1 MIIEEYFNY
10 RNELLD
16 QSKDDEGF
24 IQENLILSQ
33 VLPSMLDAKL
43 IDSEDFTNSY
53 FKSTADKLKIN
64 AYSINESGER
74 LQLFMI
80 DENSI
85 NLSASEKDLM
95 VSTKASYESQFKR
108 CTSFHNKAIKG
119 HLNDEIQDSS
129 PVRPLVSSISS
140 SKGAEQFDV
149 VEIFLIS
156 LTSTVSLRGATPQP
170 NRIEFDDEEI
180 VITYQKNNRERQKK
194 ELIIKKRI
202 IDLNF
207 LYNVL
212 ISQGSREALTVD
224 FVKLFGESINA
235 IKAADEDY
243 FESYLCV
250 LPASIISR
258 LYKDFSTRLLEKNVR
273 SFLQFRGVNKGIRET
288 IRKEPEKFVAYNN
301 GLTITAT
308 SGDISLESGQSKLKS
323 LTDFQIV
330 NGGQTTATIYFTQK
344 DGFDISKV
352 KVMAKINVAKQATD
366 DELEELISN
375 ISTFSNAQSRVSKVD
390 LRSRNPQLVRIK
402 SLSESVMTPSG
413 KKWFFERAKG
423 EFNTK
428 LRIAGSN
435 KTRLAKEYPT
445 EKRFSK
451 ELMAKYY
458 SAWGNQPHLVK
469 KGGEKIFRYFIEKLT
484 GEGEFKKPINVNRN
498 FFEELIANI
507 ILFRRL
513 EKIYGAG
520 KNSMGQIRSAVVPYT
535 LSILFSITDDDKK
548 APSFDLLKIWINERL
563 ENDLEVY
570 LTQLLKLVNELIKKY
585 SESDD
590 YGEYS
595 KKEQLWKVISSC
607 KEIKDFVATNDTQ
620 VIIKK
625 YGISKS
631 ELKKRKGLS
640 DISEEVNFK
649 NLSDNILVHS
659 NGINYYKS
667 ILSNTSILTS
677 PDERNLNSIIHK
689 IINKSDIDD
698 KLLLFENTITNKLRV
713 EVPSFFD
720 TTEKEDNLLYST
732 FDYIISHY
740 NNCINKKENVLFE
753 FEKIEAIAK
762 VKQIKYASV
771 FNQIGKNLIEGIPPT
786 IKQIYY
792 ASNILKDKNINILK
806 NENEQ
811 IDVSKIRID
820 EIVLRKMYEWDSI
833 TKTLTNKERN
843 YIADFAW
850 GLKRLNVFHEK
861 NIKKHLITILK
872 NGFIIK

>member
-1 MIIEEYFNY
+1 MILEEYFNY
-10 RNELLD
+10 RKELLD

-53 FKSTADKLKIN
+53 FKSTGDKLKIN

-74 LQLFMI
+74 LQLFLI

-85 NLSASEKDLM
+85 DLVASQDDLLI
-95 VSTKASYESQFKR
+95 STRASYESQFKR
-108 CTSFHNKAIKG
+108 CTNFHNKAIKG

-140 SKGAEQFDV
+140 SQGAQQFDV
-149 VEIFLIS
+149 VEIFLIT
-156 LTSTVSLRGATPQP
+156 LTSTVSKQGATIQP
-170 NRIEFDDEEI
+170 KRIEFDDEEI
-180 VITYQKNNRERQKK
+180 VVTYSKNRERHSK
-194 ELIIKKRI
+194 ELIVKRRI

-212 ISQGSREALTVD
+212 ISQGSREALTVN
-224 FVKLFGESINA
+224 FEKNFGNPLNA

-250 LPASIISR
+250 LPASVLSR
-258 LYKDFSTRLLEKNVR
+258 LYKEFSTRLLEKNVR

-308 SGDISLESGQSKLKS
+308 DGDITFESGQYKIKS

-352 KVMAKINVAKQATD
+352 KVMAKINVAKEATD
-366 DELEELISN
+366 EELEELISN
-375 ISTFSNAQSRVSKVD
+375 ISTYSNAQSRVSKVD

-435 KTRLAKEYPT
+435 KRRLAKEYPT
-445 EKRFSK
+445 QRRFSK

-484 GEGEFKKPINVNRN
+484 GEGEFKKPINVNRD
-498 FFEELIANI
+498 FYEELIAKI

-520 KNSMGQIRSAVVPYT
+520 KNSMGQLRSAVVPYT
-535 LSILFSITDDDKK
+535 LSILFMITDANKK
-548 APSFDLLKIWINERL
+548 EPSFDLLKIWLSEEL
-563 ENDLEVY
+563 ESDLEAY
-570 LTQLLKLVNELIKKY
+570 LTQLLRLVNELIKKY

-595 KKEQLWKVISSC
+595 KKEELWRRISSS
-607 KEIKDFVATNDTQ
+607 KEIKEYTSTDDTKK
-620 VIIKK
+620 IIDK
-625 YGISKS
+625 YGISKA
-631 ELKKRKGLS
+631 ELKKRKGVN
-640 DISEEVNFK
+640 DKTEEVNFK
-649 NLSDNILVHS
+649 NLSDNFLIHS
-659 NGINYYKS
+659 NGVNYYKL
-667 ILSNTSILTS
+667 IQSNSDLLTGA
-677 PDERNLNSIIHK
+677 DERSLLNIIHS
-689 IINKSDIDD
+689 IINKKDI
-698 KLLLFENTITNKLRV
+698 
-713 EVPSFFD
+713 
-720 TTEKEDNLLYST
+720 EDNLISVENRLTNKFRIEVPDFFDSIEREENLLHNT
-732 FDYIISHY
+732 LDYIITNY
-740 NNCINKKENVLFE
+740 NKCINEKKDILLE
-753 FEKIEAIAK
+753 FQKIEAIAK
-762 VKQIKYASV
+762 AKEIKYASV
-771 FNQIGKNLIEGIPPT
+771 IDQIGKNLAKGISPT
-786 IKQIYY
+786 IKQLYY
-792 ASNILKDKNINILK
+792 ASYITKDKSVKELK
-806 NENEQ
+806 PITTQ
-811 IDVSKIRID
+811 VDISKVRID
-820 EIVLRKMYEWDSI
+820 ELVMRKMFEWDSTAKI
-833 TKTLTNKERN
+833 LSPKERA

-850 GLKRLNVFHEK
+850 GLKKLNSFHEK
-861 NIKKHLITILK
+861 NIKKHLETLLK
-872 NGFIIK
+872 NGFKIY

>member
-1 MIIEEYFNY
+1 MILDEYLNY
-10 RNELLD
+10 RSELLD
-16 QSKDDEGF
+16 ESKDDEGF
-24 IQENLILSQ
+24 IQENLVLSH
-33 VLPSMLDAKL
+33 VLPSLLDAKL

-85 NLSASEKDLM
+85 NLSATSKELM
-95 VSTKASYESQFKR
+95 VSTKADYEKQFKR
-108 CTSFHNKAIKG
+108 CTNFHNKAIKG
-119 HLNDEIQDSS
+119 HLNEEIQDSS
-129 PVRPLVSSISS
+129 PVRPLVSNISS
-140 SKGAEQFDV
+140 SQGAQQFDV
-149 VEIFLIS
+149 VEIFLIT
-156 LTSTVSLRGATPQP
+156 LTSTVSFKGASPQP
-170 NRIEFDDEEI
+170 NRIEFDDEET
-180 VITYQKNNRERQKK
+180 VITYSKNKK
-194 ELIIKKRI
+194 RHKKDLIIKKRI

-224 FVKLFGESINA
+224 FEKTFGNPLDA
-235 IKAADEDY
+235 IKAADENY

-258 LYKDFSTRLLEKNVR
+258 LYKEFSTRLLEKNVR

-308 SGDISLESGQSKLKS
+308 NGDIALESGQYKIKS

-352 KVMAKINVAKQATD
+352 KVMAKINVAKEATD
-366 DELEELISN
+366 EELEELISN
-375 ISTFSNAQSRVSKVD
+375 ISTYSNAQSRVSKVD

-435 KTRLAKEYPT
+435 KRRLAKEYPT
-445 EKRFSK
+445 DKRFSK
-451 ELMAKYY
+451 ELMAKYS

-469 KGGEKIFRYFIEKLT
+469 KGGEKIFRYFIEKMT
-484 GEGEFKKPINVNRN
+484 GEGEFKKPTIVNRY
-498 FFEELIANI
+498 FYEELIAKI

-520 KNSMGQIRSAVVPYT
+520 KNSMGQLRSAVVPYT
-535 LSILFSITDDDKK
+535 LSILFMITDGNKK
-548 APSFDLLKIWINERL
+548 GPSFDLLKVWLNEGL
-563 ENDLEVY
+563 ENDLEAY
-570 LTQLLKLVNELIKKY
+570 LTQLLELVNELIKKY

-595 KKEQLWKVISSC
+595 KKEELWKRISTSNEV
-607 KEIKDFVATNDTQ
+607 KEFISKDDTRK
-620 VIIKK
+620 IIDK
-625 YGISKS
+625 YGISKA
-631 ELKKRKGLS
+631 EMKQRKGTS
-640 DISEEVNFK
+640 ESFEEVDFK
-649 NLSDNILVHS
+649 NLNDNILIHS
-659 NGINYYKS
+659 NGVNYYKS
-667 ILSNTSILTS
+667 IQSKSDLLTGADGRSLSSLIHAIIKKLDIEDDLTS
-677 PDERNLNSIIHK
+677 
-689 IINKSDIDD
+689 
-698 KLLLFENTITNKLRV
+698 FESTLTNKLRI
-713 EVPSFFD
+713 ENPSIFD
-720 TTEKEDNLLYST
+720 TIEREENLLYKT
-732 FDYIISHY
+732 FDYVVTNY
-740 NNCINKKENVLFE
+740 NKCVNEKVDILSE
-753 FEKIEAIAK
+753 FLKLEAVAK
-762 VKQIKYASV
+762 AKQIKYASV
-771 FNQIGKNLIEGIPPT
+771 FGQIGKNLAKGIPPT
-786 IKQIYY
+786 VKQIYY
-792 ASNILKDKNINILK
+792 ASNIFKDSETKVLDS
-806 NENEQ
+806 ENKQ
-811 IDVSKIRID
+811 KDISKVRVD
-820 EIVLRKMYEWDSI
+820 ELMMRKMYEWDTTAKILS
-833 TKTLTNKERN
+833 NKERA

-850 GLKRLNVFHEK
+850 GLKNLNDFHEK
-861 NIKKHLITILK
+861 NIRRHLEKLLNK
-872 NGFIIK
+872 GFEIY

>member
-1 MIIEEYFNY
+1 MVLEEYLNY

-24 IQENLILSQ
+24 TQENLILSQ

-43 IDSEDFTNSY
+43 IDSEDYTNSY

-74 LQLFMI
+74 LQLFLI

-85 NLSASEKDLM
+85 DLSASSNDLM

-140 SKGAEQFDV
+140 SQGAQQFDV
-149 VEIFLIS
+149 VEIFLIT
-156 LTSTVSLRGATPQP
+156 LTATVSLRGATPQP

-180 VITYQKNNRERQKK
+180 VVTYQKNRERLTKD
-194 ELIIKKRI
+194 LIIKKRI

-212 ISQGSREALTVD
+212 ISQGSREALTVN
-224 FVKLFGESINA
+224 FEKTFGDSLYA

-250 LPASIISR
+250 LPAPIISR
-258 LYKDFSTRLLEKNVR
+258 LYKEFSTRLLEKNVR

-308 SGDISLESGQSKLKS
+308 DGNISFESGQYKIKS

-352 KVMAKINVAKQATD
+352 KVMAKINVAKEATD
-366 DELEELISN
+366 EELEELISN
-375 ISTFSNAQSRVSKVD
+375 ISTYSNAQSRVSKVD

-435 KTRLAKEYPT
+435 KRRLAKEYPT
-445 EKRFSK
+445 ERRFSK

-484 GEGEFKKPINVNRN
+484 GEGEFKKPINVNRD
-498 FFEELIANI
+498 FYEELISNI
-507 ILFRRL
+507 IMFRRL

-535 LSILFSITDDDKK
+535 LSIIFMITDGDKK
-548 APSFDLLKIWINERL
+548 SPSFDLLKIWLNEGL
-563 ENDLEVY
+563 ENDLETY

-585 SESDD
+585 SDSDD

-595 KKEQLWKVISSC
+595 KKEELWKRISSS
-607 KEIKDFVATNDTQ
+607 KEIIEFIGRDDTKK
-620 VIIKK
+620 IIDK
-625 YGISKS
+625 YGISKA
-631 ELKKRKGLS
+631 ELKKRKGAN
-640 DISEEVNFK
+640 DNSEEVNFK
-649 NLSDNILVHS
+649 ILNDNVLIHS
-659 NGINYYKS
+659 NGVNYYKS
-667 ILSNTSILTS
+667 IQSNRELLTGA
-677 PDERNLNSIIHK
+677 DERSLSALVHA
-689 IINKSDIDD
+689 IINKKDIEDD
-698 KLLLFENTITNKLRV
+698 LVSFESSLTNKFRIEIPDFFDNIEREESLLYNTLDYVITN
-713 EVPSFFD
+713 
-720 TTEKEDNLLYST
+720 
-732 FDYIISHY
+732 Y
-740 NNCINKKENVLFE
+740 NKCVNKKKNILLE
-753 FEKIEAIAK
+753 FQKIEAIAK
-762 VKQIKYASV
+762 AKKIKYASV
-771 FNQIGKNLIEGIPPT
+771 FDQIGKNLVKGIPPT
-786 IKQIYY
+786 IKQLYY
-792 ASNILKDKNINILK
+792 AANILKDKSVKELK
-806 NENEQ
+806 PKTKQ
-811 IDVSKIRID
+811 LDLDKVRID
-820 EIVLRKMYEWDSI
+820 EFLMRKMFEWDSTAKI
-833 TKTLTNKERN
+833 LSIKERT

-850 GLKRLNVFHEK
+850 GLKKLNSFHEK
-861 NIKKHLITILK
+861 NVKRHLETLLK
-872 NGFIIK
+872 NGFKI

>member
-1 MIIEEYFNY
+1 MILEEYFNY
-10 RNELLD
+10 RSELLD
-16 QSKDDEGF
+16 QSQDDEGF

-74 LQLFMI
+74 LQLFLI

-85 NLSASEKDLM
+85 NLSATFEDLM
-95 VSTKASYESQFKR
+95 VSTKTSYESQFRR

-129 PVRPLVSSISS
+129 PVRPLVSNISS
-140 SKGAEQFDV
+140 SQGAQQFDV
-149 VEIFLIS
+149 VEIFLIT
-156 LTSTVSLRGATPQP
+156 LTSTVSRMGATLQP
-170 NRIEFDDEEI
+170 KRIEFDDEEI
-180 VITYQKNNRERQKK
+180 VVTYQKDGERHKK
-194 ELIIKKRI
+194 KLIIKKRI

-224 FVKLFGESINA
+224 FEKTFGDSLYA

-250 LPASIISR
+250 LPASVISR
-258 LYKDFSTRLLEKNVR
+258 LYKEFSTRLLEKNVR
-273 SFLQFRGVNKGIRET
+273 SFLQFKGVNKGIRET

-308 SGDISLESGQSKLKS
+308 DGDISFESGQYKIKS

-352 KVMAKINVAKQATD
+352 KVMAKINVAKEATD
-366 DELEELISN
+366 EELEELISN
-375 ISTFSNAQSRVSKVD
+375 ISTYSNAQSRVSKVD

-435 KTRLAKEYPT
+435 KRRLAKEYPT
-445 EKRFSK
+445 HRRFSK

-458 SAWGNQPHLVK
+458 SAWGDQPHLVK

-484 GEGEFKKPINVNRN
+484 GEGEFKKPINVNRD
-498 FFEELIANI
+498 FYEELIAKI
-507 ILFRRL
+507 IMFRRL

-520 KNSMGQIRSAVVPYT
+520 KNSMGQLRSAVVPYT
-535 LSILFSITDDDKK
+535 LSILFLITDGDKK
-548 APSFDLLKIWINERL
+548 ASSFDLLKIWLNEVL
-563 ENDLEVY
+563 ENDLEAY
-570 LTQLLKLVNELIKKY
+570 LTQLLMLVNNLIKKY

-590 YGEYS
+590 FGEYS
-595 KKEQLWKVISSC
+595 KKEELWNRISSC
-607 KEIKDFVATNDTQ
+607 KEIKEFVSSNDTKL
-620 VIIKK
+620 IIKK
-625 YGISKS
+625 YGISKA
-631 ELKKRKGLS
+631 ELKKRKDGNKNL
-640 DISEEVNFK
+640 EEVNFK
-649 NLSDNILVHS
+649 NLSDNVLIHS
-659 NGINYYKS
+659 NGINYYES
-667 ILSNTSILTS
+667 IQLNSSFLTGT
-677 PDERNLNSIIHK
+677 DERRLSSLIHA
-689 IINKSDIDD
+689 IINKLDIDD
-698 KLLLFENTITNKLRV
+698 DLVSFESSLTNKLRV
-713 EVPSFFD
+713 QFPSFFD
-720 TTEKEDNLLYST
+720 SIEREQSLLYSAL
-732 FDYIISHY
+732 DYVITHY
-740 NNCINKKENVLFE
+740 NKCINENNSVLSE
-753 FEKIEAIAK
+753 FKKIEAIGKA
-762 VKQIKYASV
+762 KQIKYASV
-771 FNQIGKNLIEGIPPT
+771 FDQIGKNLIKGVPPT

-792 ASNILKDKNINILK
+792 ASNILKDKSIKELNPEK
-806 NENEQ
+806 KQ
-811 IDVSKIRID
+811 IDINKVRLNELIM
-820 EIVLRKMYEWDSI
+820 RKMFEWDSTAKI
-833 TKTLTNKERN
+833 LSNKERT

-850 GLKRLNVFHEK
+850 GLKKVNSFHEK
-861 NIKKHLITILK
+861 NIKRHLEKLLK
-872 NGFIIK
+872 KGFKVY

>member
-1 MIIEEYFNY
+1 MVIEEYFNY
-10 RNELLD
+10 RSELLD
-16 QSKDDEGF
+16 QSKDEEGF
-24 IQENLILSQ
+24 IQESLILSQ

-53 FKSTADKLKIN
+53 FKLGADKLKVN

-74 LQLFMI
+74 LQLFLI
-80 DENSI
+80 DEKSI
-85 NLSASEKDLM
+85 SLSASIEELM
-95 VSTKASYESQFKR
+95 VSTKSAYDSQFKR
-108 CTSFHNKAIKG
+108 CANFLNKAMKG

-129 PVRPLVSSISS
+129 PVRPLVSNISS
-140 SKGAEQFDV
+140 SEGTQQFDV

-156 LTSTVSLRGATPQP
+156 LTSTVSLRGEKPQP
-170 NRIEFDDEEI
+170 NRIEFEDEEI
-180 VITYQKNNRERQKK
+180 TVTFSKNKERFKK
-194 ELIIKKRI
+194 NMLLKKRV

-212 ISQGSREALTVD
+212 ISQGNREALIVD
-224 FVKLFGESINA
+224 FEKMFGESISA
-235 IKAADEDY
+235 IKAADEKY

-250 LPASIISR
+250 LPASIISG

-308 SGDISLESGQSKLKS
+308 NGEIKSESGQFKIKS

-352 KVMAKINVAKQATD
+352 KVMAKINVAKESTE

-428 LRIAGSN
+428 LRISSSN
-435 KTRLAKEYPT
+435 KNRFIKEYPT
-445 EKRFSK
+445 ERRFSK

-484 GEGEFKKPINVNRN
+484 GEGDFNKPININRE
-498 FFEELIANI
+498 FYEELIANI
-507 ILFRRL
+507 IMFRKL
-513 EKIYGAG
+513 EKMYGSG

-535 LSILFSITDDDKK
+535 LSILFMITDGDKK
-548 APSFDLLKIWINERL
+548 ASSFDLLKIWINESL
-563 ENDLEVY
+563 ENDLEAY
-570 LTQLLKLVNELIKKY
+570 LNQLLSLLNDLIKKY

-595 KKEQLWKVISSC
+595 KKEELWKRISSS
-607 KEIKDFVATNDTQ
+607 KEIKEFIITNDTKN
-620 VIIKK
+620 IIEK

-631 ELKKRKGLS
+631 ELKNRKGLN
-640 DISEEVNFK
+640 DALDEVDFK
-649 NLSDNILVHS
+649 NLSDNVLIHS

-667 ILSNTSILTS
+667 IQSNTSLLTGA
-677 PDERNLNSIIHK
+677 DERSLSSILHS

-698 KLLLFENTITNKLRV
+698 KLVIFENTITNKLRI
-713 EVPSFFD
+713 ELPSFFD
-720 TTEKEDNLLYST
+720 NVEIEDNLLYNT
-732 FDYIISHY
+732 LDYIISHY
-740 NNCINKKENVLFE
+740 NKCINKKENVVFE
-753 FEKIEAIAK
+753 FQKIEAIAK
-762 VKQIKYASV
+762 ARQSKYASV
-771 FNQIGKNLIEGIPPT
+771 FDQIGKNLVNGIAPT
-786 IKQIYY
+786 IKQVYY
-792 ASNILKDKNINILK
+792 ASNILKDKNIKSL
-806 NENEQ
+806 NEQ
-811 IDVSKIRID
+811 KGQIDANKIRID
-820 EIVLRKMYEWDSI
+820 ELVLRKMFEWDSTAKI
-833 TKTLTNKERN
+833 LSNKERN

-850 GLKRLNVFHEK
+850 GLEKLSEFHEK
-861 NIKKHLITILK
+861 NIKKHLKILFK
-872 NGFIIK
+872 NGFKIH

>member
-1 MIIEEYFNY
+1 MILEEYFNY

-74 LQLFMI
+74 LQLFLI

-85 NLSASEKDLM
+85 DLTASQDDLLI
-95 VSTKASYESQFKR
+95 STRSSYESQFKR
-108 CTSFHNKAIKG
+108 CTNFHNKAIKG

-129 PVRPLVSSISS
+129 PVRPLVSNVSS
-140 SKGAEQFDV
+140 SQGAQQFDV
-149 VEIFLIS
+149 VEIFLIT
-156 LTSTVSLRGATPQP
+156 LTSTVSKQGATTQP
-170 NRIEFDDEEI
+170 KRIEFDDEEI
-180 VITYQKNNRERQKK
+180 VVTYSKNRERHKK
-194 ELIIKKRI
+194 ELLIKKRI

-207 LYNVL
+207 LYTVL
-212 ISQGSREALTVD
+212 ISQGSREALTVN
-224 FVKLFGESINA
+224 FEKTFGESLHS

-250 LPASIISR
+250 LPASILSR
-258 LYKDFSTRLLEKNVR
+258 LYKEFSTRLLEKNVR

-308 SGDISLESGQSKLKS
+308 NGDISFESGQYKIKS

-352 KVMAKINVAKQATD
+352 KVMAKINVAKEATD
-366 DELEELISN
+366 EELEELISN
-375 ISTFSNAQSRVSKVD
+375 ISTYSNAQSRVSKVD

-435 KTRLAKEYPT
+435 KRRLAKEYPT
-445 EKRFSK
+445 QRRFSK

-484 GEGEFKKPINVNRN
+484 GEGEFKKPININRD
-498 FFEELIANI
+498 FYEELVAKI
-507 ILFRRL
+507 ILFRKL
-513 EKIYGAG
+513 EKIYGSG
-520 KNSMGQIRSAVVPYT
+520 KNSMGQLRSAVVPYT
-535 LSILFSITDDDKK
+535 LSVLFMITDADKK
-548 APSFDLLKIWINERL
+548 EPSFDLLKIWLNEEL
-563 ENDLEVY
+563 ESDLEAY

-595 KKEQLWKVISSC
+595 KKEELWKRISSS
-607 KEIKDFVATNDTQ
+607 KEIKEFTSTGDT
-620 VIIKK
+620 VKIIDK
-625 YGISKS
+625 YGISKV
-631 ELKKRKGLS
+631 ELKKRKGAN
-640 DISEEVNFK
+640 DETEEVSFK
-649 NLSDNILVHS
+649 NLSDNVLIHS

-667 ILSNTSILTS
+667 IQSNYELLKGA
-677 PDERNLNSIIHK
+677 DERSISNLVHA
-689 IINKSDIDD
+689 IINKKDIEED
-698 KLLLFENTITNKLRV
+698 LVSFESSLTNKLRI
-713 EVPSFFD
+713 EVPGFFD
-720 TTEKEDNLLYST
+720 NIEREESLLHKT
-732 FDYIISHY
+732 LDYIITHY
-740 NNCINKKENVLFE
+740 NKCINEKNDVLLE
-753 FEKIEAIAK
+753 FQKIEAIAK
-762 VKQIKYASV
+762 AKQIKYASV
-771 FNQIGKNLIEGIPPT
+771 FDQIGKNLIKGIPPT
-786 IKQIYY
+786 IKQLYY
-792 ASNILKDKNINILK
+792 ASNILKDQVIKELK
-806 NENEQ
+806 PISIQ
-811 IDVSKIRID
+811 ADISKFRID
-820 EIVLRKMYEWDSI
+820 ELVMRKMFEWDSTARI
-833 TKTLTNKERN
+833 LSPKERA
-843 YIADFAW
+843 YVADFAW
-850 GLKRLNVFHEK
+850 GLKKLNSFHEK
-861 NIKKHLITILK
+861 NVKRHLETLLK
-872 NGFIIK
+872 NGFKIY

>member
-1 MIIEEYFNY
+1 MVIEEYFNY

-53 FKSTADKLKIN
+53 FKSTADKLKVN

-74 LQLFMI
+74 LQLYLI

-85 NLSASEKDLM
+85 NLSASNDELM
-95 VSTKASYESQFKR
+95 VSTKPVYESQFKR
-108 CTSFHNKAIKG
+108 CTSFINKAIKG

-140 SKGAEQFDV
+140 SEGAQQFDV

-170 NRIEFDDEEI
+170 NRIEFDDEEM
-180 VITYQKNNRERQKK
+180 VVTFQKNRERYKK
-194 ELIIKKRI
+194 NLIIKKRI

-212 ISQGSREALTVD
+212 VSQGSREALVVD
-224 FVKLFGESINA
+224 FEKMFGKSLFA
-235 IKAADEDY
+235 IKAADEDH

-250 LPASIISR
+250 LPASIISG

-308 SGDISLESGQSKLKS
+308 NGEISFESGQYKIKS

-352 KVMAKINVAKQATD
+352 KVMAKINVAKKATD
-366 DELEELISN
+366 EELEELISN

-428 LRIAGSN
+428 MRIAGSN
-435 KTRLAKEYPT
+435 KSRLVKEYPT
-445 EKRFSK
+445 DKRFSK

-484 GEGEFKKPINVNRN
+484 GEGIFKKPININRD
-498 FFEELIANI
+498 FYEELIANVI
-507 ILFRRL
+507 MFRRL
-513 EKIYGAG
+513 EKIYGSG

-535 LSILFSITDDDKK
+535 LSILYMITDDNKK
-548 APSFDLLKIWINERL
+548 APSFDLLKLWINEGL
-563 ENDLEVY
+563 ESDLEAY

-585 SESDD
+585 SDSDD

-595 KKEQLWKVISSC
+595 KKEELWKRISSC
-607 KEIKDFVATNDTQ
+607 KEVKEFVSTDDTKL
-620 VIIKK
+620 IIEK
-625 YGISKS
+625 YGISKA
-631 ELKKRKGLS
+631 ELKKRKGTNET
-640 DISEEVNFK
+640 SEEVNFK
-649 NLSDNILVHS
+649 NLNDNVLIHS
-659 NGINYYKS
+659 NGVKYYKS
-667 ILSNTSILTS
+667 I
-677 PDERNLNSIIHK
+677 PLNSILLTGGDERSLSSIEHS
-689 IINKSDIDD
+689 IINKLDIDN
-698 KLLLFENTITNKLRV
+698 KLVSFEGNITNRLRV

-720 TTEKEDNLLYST
+720 SIERIDNLLHLT
-732 FDYIISHY
+732 LDYIISNY
-740 NNCINKKENVLFE
+740 NKCINDKKNVLSE
-753 FEKIEAIAK
+753 FQKIEAIAK
-762 VKQIKYASV
+762 AKQIKYASV
-771 FNQIGKNLIEGIPPT
+771 FDQIGKNLVEGVSPT

-792 ASNILKDKNINILK
+792 ASNMLKNNNELK
-806 NENEQ
+806 NENEK
-811 IDVSKIRID
+811 IDISKIRID
-820 EIVLRKMYEWDSI
+820 ELAMRKMFEWDSKSKI
-833 TKTLTNKERN
+833 LSSKERT

-850 GLKRLNVFHEK
+850 GLKKSNSFHKK
-861 NIKKHLITILK
+861 NIKRHLETLIK
-872 NGFIIK
+872 NGFKIY

>member
-1 MIIEEYFNY
+1 MVLEEYFNY

-16 QSKDDEGF
+16 ESKDDEGF

-53 FKSTADKLKIN
+53 FKSKADRLKVN

-85 NLSASEKDLM
+85 SLSATAENLI
-95 VSTKASYESQFKR
+95 VSTKASYETQFKR
-108 CTSFHNKAIKG
+108 CSDFHNSAIKG

-129 PVRPLVSSISS
+129 PVRPLVSNISS
-140 SKGAEQFDV
+140 SQGAQQFDV
-149 VEIFLIS
+149 VEIFLIT
-156 LTSTVSLRGATPQP
+156 LTSTINSRTATPQP
-170 NRIEFDDEEI
+170 KRIEFDDEE
-180 VITYQKNNRERQKK
+180 VVVTFQKNKERCKK
-194 ELIIKKRI
+194 ELIIKRRI

-212 ISQGSREALTVD
+212 ISQGSRESLTVD
-224 FVKLFGESINA
+224 FEKTFGDSLYA

-250 LPASIISR
+250 LSASIISK
-258 LYKDFSTRLLEKNVR
+258 LYKEFSTRLLEKNVR

-308 SGDISLESGQSKLKS
+308 NGEISFENGQYKIKS

-352 KVMAKINVAKQATD
+352 RVMAKINVAKEATNE
-366 DELEELISN
+366 ELEELISN
-375 ISTFSNAQSRVSKVD
+375 ISTYSNAQSRVSKVD

-445 EKRFSK
+445 ERRFSK

-484 GEGEFKKPINVNRN
+484 GEGEFKKPININRA
-498 FFEELIANI
+498 FYEELIAKI

-513 EKIYGAG
+513 EKIYGSG
-520 KNSMGQIRSAVVPYT
+520 KNSMGQIRSAVVPYS
-535 LSILFSITDDDKK
+535 LSILFMITEGNKK
-548 APSFDLLKIWINERL
+548 APSFDLLKVWLNE
-563 ENDLEVY
+563 DLEGDLESY
-570 LTQLLKLVNELIKKY
+570 LTDLLLLINDLIKKY

-595 KKEQLWKVISSC
+595 KKEELWKKISTSS
-607 KEIKDFVATNDTQ
+607 EVRDFINASQTE

-625 YGISKS
+625 YGIDKV
-631 ELKKRKGLS
+631 ELKKRRGFGDDLK
-640 DISEEVNFK
+640 EVNFK
-649 NLSDNILVHS
+649 DINDNILIYT
-659 NGINYYKS
+659 NGPEYYKKIAS
-667 ILSNTSILTS
+667 LIKDILLPS
-677 PDERNLNSIIHK
+677 DERMISKINHK
-689 IINKSDIDD
+689 IHHKLDFDTIEIENEKKFINKIRISRPNVFDMVKVNFDLD
-698 KLLLFENTITNKLRV
+698 FNNTLN
-713 EVPSFFD
+713 
-720 TTEKEDNLLYST
+720 
-732 FDYIISHY
+732 YIILKY
-740 NNCINKKENVLFE
+740 NESVNSNKSLASE
-753 FEKIEAIAK
+753 FDKIGQ
-762 VKQIKYASV
+762 VKAAQGCKYTSV
-771 FNQIGKNLIEGIPPT
+771 FSEIGFQLEKGVAPNV
-786 IKQIYY
+786 KQIYY
-792 ASNILKDKNINILK
+792 ASYSFKTNLNENSVIKIDIEKLQINELLMRRMVDFDLKVKVLSDKERQYITDLAYGLKNINEFHIK
-806 NENEQ
+806 NVRRHLTKI
-811 IDVSKIRID
+811 IDSGFKI
-820 EIVLRKMYEWDSI
+820 
-833 TKTLTNKERN
+833 
-843 YIADFAW
+843 
-850 GLKRLNVFHEK
+850 
-861 NIKKHLITILK
+861 
-872 NGFIIK
+872 

>member
-1 MIIEEYFNY
+1 MLIQEYLKY
-10 RNELLD
+10 RIELLD

-53 FKSTADKLKIN
+53 FKSTADRLKIN
-64 AYSINESGER
+64 AYSINETGER
-74 LQLFMI
+74 LQLFLV

-85 NLSASEKDLM
+85 NLAASQEDLLI
-95 VSTKASYESQFKR
+95 STRASYEGQFKR
-108 CTSFHNKAIKG
+108 CTNFHNKAIKG
-119 HLNDEIQDSS
+119 HLNDEIQESS
-129 PVRPLVSSISS
+129 PVRPLVSNISS
-140 SKGAEQFDV
+140 SQGAQQFDV
-149 VEIFLIS
+149 VEIFLIT
-156 LTSTVSLRGATPQP
+156 LTSTVSKQGATIQP
-170 NRIEFDDEEI
+170 KSMDFDDEEI
-180 VITYQKNNRERQKK
+180 VVTYSKNRERHKK
-194 ELIIKKRI
+194 NIIIKRRI

-212 ISQGSREALTVD
+212 ISQGNREALTVN
-224 FVKLFGESINA
+224 FEKTFGNSLYA

-258 LYKDFSTRLLEKNVR
+258 LYKEYSTRLLEKNVR

-308 SGDISLESGQSKLKS
+308 NGDISFESGQYKIKS

-352 KVMAKINVAKQATD
+352 KVMAKINVVKEATNE
-366 DELEELISN
+366 ELEELISN
-375 ISTFSNAQSRVSKVD
+375 ISTYSNAQSRVSKVD

-435 KTRLAKEYPT
+435 KRRLAKEYPT
-445 EKRFSK
+445 QRRFSK

-484 GEGEFKKPINVNRN
+484 GEGEFKKPINVNRD
-498 FFEELIANI
+498 FYEELIAKI

-520 KNSMGQIRSAVVPYT
+520 KNSMGQLRSAVVPYT
-535 LSILFSITDDDKK
+535 LSVLFMITDGDKK
-548 APSFDLLKIWINERL
+548 APSFDLLKIWLNEGL
-563 ENDLEVY
+563 EYDLEAY
-570 LTQLLKLVNELIKKY
+570 LTQLLKLVNKLIKEY

-595 KKEQLWKVISSC
+595 KKEELWRRISSS
-607 KEIKDFVATNDTQ
+607 KEIKEFTSTDDTKK
-620 VIIKK
+620 IIDK
-625 YGISKS
+625 YGIKKS
-631 ELKKRKGLS
+631 ELKKRKGVN
-640 DISEEVNFK
+640 DKTEEVNFK
-649 NLSDNILVHS
+649 KLSDNVLIHS
-659 NGINYYKS
+659 NGVNYYKS
-667 ILSNTSILTS
+667 VLKKTNLLTDADERRLSNLV
-677 PDERNLNSIIHK
+677 HA
-689 IINKSDIDD
+689 IINKRDIEDD
-698 KLLLFENTITNKLRV
+698 LVSFESSLTNKLRV
-713 EVPSFFD
+713 EVPEFFD
-720 TTEKEDNLLYST
+720 SIEREESFLPST
-732 FDYIISHY
+732 LDYVITHY
-740 NNCINKKENVLFE
+740 NKSINEKTNVLLE
-753 FEKIEAIAK
+753 FQKIEAIAK
-762 VKQIKYASV
+762 AKQIKYASV
-771 FNQIGKNLIEGIPPT
+771 FGQIGQNLIKGVPPS
-786 IKQIYY
+786 IKQMYY
-792 ASNILKDKNINILK
+792 ASHIIKDKNVKELK
-806 NENEQ
+806 PKAAQ
-811 IDVSKIRID
+811 IDISNIRID
-820 EIVLRKMYEWDSI
+820 ELLMRKMFEWDSTAKI
-833 TKTLTNKERN
+833 LSPKERA

-850 GLKRLNVFHEK
+850 GLKKLNNFHEK
-861 NIKKHLITILK
+861 NIKRHLDTLFKH
-872 NGFIIK
+872 GFVL

>member
-1 MIIEEYFNY
+1 MILEEYFNY

-53 FKSTADKLKIN
+53 FKSTADKLKVN

-74 LQLFMI
+74 LQLFLI

-85 NLSASEKDLM
+85 DLAASQDDLLI
-95 VSTKASYESQFKR
+95 STRASYESQLKR
-108 CTSFHNKAIKG
+108 CTNFHNKAIKG

-140 SKGAEQFDV
+140 SQGAQQFDV
-149 VEIFLIS
+149 VEIFLIT
-156 LTSTVSLRGATPQP
+156 LTSTVSKQGASIQP
-170 NRIEFDDEEI
+170 KRIEFDDEEI
-180 VITYQKNNRERQKK
+180 VVTYSKNRERQSKD
-194 ELIIKKRI
+194 LIVKRRI

-212 ISQGSREALTVD
+212 ISQGSREALTVN
-224 FVKLFGESINA
+224 FEKTFGNPLYA

-250 LPASIISR
+250 LPASVLSR
-258 LYKDFSTRLLEKNVR
+258 LYKEFSTRLLEKNVR

-308 SGDISLESGQSKLKS
+308 DGDIAFESGQYKIKS

-352 KVMAKINVAKQATD
+352 KVMAKINVAKEATD
-366 DELEELISN
+366 EELEELISN
-375 ISTFSNAQSRVSKVD
+375 ISTYSNAQSRVSKVD

-435 KTRLAKEYPT
+435 KRRLAKEYPT
-445 EKRFSK
+445 QRRFSK

-484 GEGEFKKPINVNRN
+484 GEGEFKKPINVNRD
-498 FFEELIANI
+498 FYEELIAKI

-520 KNSMGQIRSAVVPYT
+520 KNSMGQLRSAVVPYT
-535 LSILFSITDDDKK
+535 LSILFMITDADKK
-548 APSFDLLKIWINERL
+548 EPSFDLLKIWLNEEL
-563 ENDLEVY
+563 ETDLEAY
-570 LTQLLKLVNELIKKY
+570 LTQLLRLVNELIKKY

-595 KKEQLWKVISSC
+595 KKEELWKRISSS
-607 KEIKDFVATNDTQ
+607 KEIKEFTSTDDTKK
-620 VIIKK
+620 IIDK
-625 YGISKS
+625 YGISKA
-631 ELKKRKGLS
+631 ELKKRKGAN
-640 DISEEVNFK
+640 DKTKEVNFK
-649 NLSDNILVHS
+649 NLSDNVLIHS

-667 ILSNTSILTS
+667 IQSNSELLSGADERSLSNLV
-677 PDERNLNSIIHK
+677 HA
-689 IINKSDIDD
+689 IINKKDIEDD
-698 KLLLFENTITNKLRV
+698 LVSFESGLTNKFRV
-713 EVPSFFD
+713 EVPDFFD
-720 TTEKEDNLLYST
+720 NIEREESLLYNT
-732 FDYIISHY
+732 LGYVISHY
-740 NNCINKKENVLFE
+740 NKCINEKNDILLE
-753 FEKIEAIAK
+753 FQKIEAIAK
-762 VKQIKYASV
+762 AKQIKYASV
-771 FNQIGKNLIEGIPPT
+771 FDQIGKNLIKGIPPT
-786 IKQIYY
+786 IKQLYY
-792 ASNILKDKNINILK
+792 ASNILKDKSAKELK
-806 NENEQ
+806 PASIQ
-811 IDVSKIRID
+811 TDISKVRID
-820 EIVLRKMYEWDSI
+820 ELVMRKMFEWDSTAKI
-833 TKTLTNKERN
+833 LSSKERS

-850 GLKRLNVFHEK
+850 GLKKLNGFHKK
-861 NIKKHLITILK
+861 NIKRHLETLLK
-872 NGFIIK
+872 NGFNI

>member
-1 MIIEEYFNY
+1 MILEEYFNY

-24 IQENLILSQ
+24 IQENLILAQ

-53 FKSTADKLKIN
+53 FKSSADKLKIN

-74 LQLFMI
+74 LQLFLI
-80 DENSI
+80 DETSI
-85 NLSASEKDLM
+85 NLSAKEEDLI
-95 VSTKASYESQFKR
+95 VSTKASYENQFKR
-108 CTSFHNKAIKG
+108 CISFHNKAIKG

-129 PVRPLVSSISS
+129 PVRPLVSNISS
-140 SKGAEQFDV
+140 SEGAEQFDV
-149 VEIFLIS
+149 VEIFLIT

-180 VITYQKNNRERQKK
+180 VVTYQKNREQQKK
-194 ELIIKKRI
+194 DLIIKKRI

-207 LYNVL
+207 LYTVL
-212 ISQGSREALTVD
+212 ISQGSREALTVN
-224 FVKLFGESINA
+224 FEKTFGDSLYA

-308 SGDISLESGQSKLKS
+308 NGEISFESGQYKIKS

-344 DGFDISKV
+344 DGYDISKV
-352 KVMAKINVAKQATD
+352 KVMAKINVAKEATE

-375 ISTFSNAQSRVSKVD
+375 ISTYSNAQSRVSKVD

-423 EFNTK
+423 EFSTK

-435 KTRLAKEYPT
+435 KNRIVKEYPT
-445 EKRFSK
+445 DRIFSK

-484 GEGEFKKPINVNRN
+484 GEGEFKKPIQVNRD
-498 FFEELIANI
+498 FYEGLISNI

-513 EKIYGAG
+513 EKIYGSG
-520 KNSMGQIRSAVVPYT
+520 KNSMGQIRSAAVPYT
-535 LSILFSITDDDKK
+535 LSVLFMITDGDKK
-548 APSFDLLKIWINERL
+548 APSFDLLKIWLNEGL
-563 ENDLEVY
+563 ENHLEAY
-570 LTQLLKLVNELIKKY
+570 LTQLLRLVNELIKQY

-595 KKEQLWKVISSC
+595 KKEELWKRISNS
-607 KEIKDFVATNDTQ
+607 KEINEFVSTNDTKS
-620 VIIKK
+620 IIQK

-631 ELKKRKGLS
+631 ELNKRKGVNEN
-640 DISEEVNFK
+640 IEEVDFK
-649 NLSDNILVHS
+649 YLSDNVLIHS
-659 NGINYYKS
+659 NGVTYYRSIQSNYDLLTESYERK
-667 ILSNTSILTS
+667 LSSLVNA
-677 PDERNLNSIIHK
+677 
-689 IINKSDIDD
+689 IINKLDIEED
-698 KLLLFENTITNKLRV
+698 LITFESSLTNKLRV
-713 EVPSFFD
+713 DVPDIFD
-720 TTEKEDNLLYST
+720 NIEREENLLYNT
-732 FDYIISHY
+732 LDFVIKNY
-740 NNCINKKENVLFE
+740 NKCINEKINILSE
-753 FEKIEAIAK
+753 FQKIEAIANAK
-762 VKQIKYASV
+762 KINFASV
-771 FNQIGKNLIEGIPPT
+771 FEQIGKNLIKGIAPT
-786 IKQIYY
+786 IKQIYL
-792 ASNILKDKNINILK
+792 ASNFLMGN
-806 NENEQ
+806 NENELKHENVQ
-811 IDVSKIRID
+811 IDTSNVRID
-820 EIVLRKMYEWDSI
+820 ELILRRMYEWDSTAKI
-833 TKTLTNKERN
+833 LSINERS

-850 GLKRLNVFHEK
+850 GLKKLNSFHEK
-861 NIKKHLITILK
+861 NIKRHLETLSK
-872 NGFIIK
+872 KGFIIH

>member
-1 MIIEEYFNY
+1 MVIEEYFNF

-43 IDSEDFTNSY
+43 IDSEDFTSSY
-53 FKSTADKLKIN
+53 FKSTPDKLKIN
-64 AYSINESGER
+64 SYSINESGER
-74 LQLFMI
+74 LQLFLI

-85 NLSASEKDLM
+85 NLSASSQDLM
-95 VSTKASYESQFKR
+95 VSTKAAYESQFKR
-108 CTSFHNKAIKG
+108 SIKFLNKAIKG

-129 PVRPLVSSISS
+129 PVRPLISKVSSSEGT
-140 SKGAEQFDV
+140 KQFDV

-156 LTSTVSLRGATPQP
+156 LTSTVSLKGTTPQP

-180 VITYQKNNRERQKK
+180 IVSFQKNRERQSKA
-194 ELIIKKRI
+194 LVIKKRL

-212 ISQGSREALTVD
+212 ISQGNREALIVD
-224 FVKLFGESINA
+224 FEKMFGEPLYA
-235 IKAADEDY
+235 IKAADEEN
-243 FESYLCV
+243 FESYLCA
-250 LPASIISR
+250 LPASIISG

-308 SGDISLESGQSKLKS
+308 SGEILLENGQNRIKS

-352 KVMAKINVAKQATD
+352 KVMAKINVAKEATNE
-366 DELEELISN
+366 ELEELISN

-390 LRSRNPQLVRIK
+390 LRSRNPQLVKIK
-402 SLSESVMTPSG
+402 SLSESIMTPSG

-435 KTRLAKEYPT
+435 KSRLVKEYPT
-445 EKRFSK
+445 DRRFSK

-458 SAWGNQPHLVK
+458 SAWGDQPHLVK

-484 GEGEFKKPINVNRN
+484 GEGEFKKPININRD
-498 FFEELIANI
+498 FYEELIANI
-507 ILFRRL
+507 IMFRRL

-535 LSILFSITDDDKK
+535 LSVLYMITDGDKK
-548 APSFDLLKIWINERL
+548 APSFDLLKIWIHEDL
-563 ENDLEVY
+563 ENDLEAY
-570 LTQLLKLVNELIKKY
+570 LTQLLELVNELIKKY

-595 KKEQLWKVISSC
+595 KKEELWKKISSS
-607 KEIKDFVATNDTQ
+607 KEIKEFVNTNETK
-620 VIIKK
+620 VIIEK
-625 YGISKS
+625 YGISKA
-631 ELKKRKGLS
+631 ELKKRKGINES
-640 DISEEVNFK
+640 FEEVNFK
-649 NLSDNILVHS
+649 NLSDNVLIHS
-659 NGINYYKS
+659 NGVSYYKL
-667 ILSNTSILTS
+667 IHSNSNLIS
-677 PDERNLNSIIHK
+677 GADERGLSSITHS
-689 IINKSDIDD
+689 IINKLDIED
-698 KLLLFENTITNKLRV
+698 KLILLESNLTNKLRI

-720 TTEKEDNLLYST
+720 SIEREDNLLYNT
-732 FDYIISHY
+732 LDYIITQY
-740 NNCINKKENVLFE
+740 NKCINENKNIISE
-753 FEKIEAIAK
+753 FQKIESVAK
-762 VKQIKYASV
+762 AKQIKYASV
-771 FNQIGKNLIEGIPPT
+771 FDQIGKSLVQGFPPT
-786 IKQIYY
+786 IKQVYY
-792 ASNILKDKNINILK
+792 ASNILGDNSLV
-806 NENEQ
+806 
-811 IDVSKIRID
+811 VSKRADEQVDANKIRVD
-820 EIVLRKMYEWDSI
+820 ELVMRKMFEWDSTAKI
-833 TKTLTNKERN
+833 LSTKERT

-850 GLKRLNVFHEK
+850 GLKALNSFHEK
-861 NIKKHLITILK
+861 NVRKHLETLLK
-872 NGFIIK
+872 KGFKFR

>member
-1 MIIEEYFNY
+1 MILEEYFNY
-10 RNELLD
+10 RTELLD

-43 IDSEDFTNSY
+43 IDSEDYTNSY
-53 FKSTADKLKIN
+53 FKSVVDKLKVN

-74 LQLFMI
+74 LQLFLI

-85 NLSASEKDLM
+85 DLSATSDQLM

-129 PVRPLVSSISS
+129 PVRPLVSNISS
-140 SKGAEQFDV
+140 SQGTQQFDV
-149 VEIFLIS
+149 VEIFLIT
-156 LTSTVSLRGATPQP
+156 LTSTVSRMGATPQP
-170 NRIEFDDEEI
+170 NRIEFPDQQ
-180 VITYQKNNRERQKK
+180 ITVSYPKDGSRIEK
-194 ELIIKKRI
+194 ELIVKRRI

-224 FVKLFGESINA
+224 FVKTFGNPISA

-243 FESYLCV
+243 FQSYLCV
-250 LPASIISR
+250 LPASVISR

-308 SGDISLESGQSKLKS
+308 NGNIQLESGQYKIKS

-352 KVMAKINVAKQATD
+352 KVMAKINVAKEATD
-366 DELEELISN
+366 EELEELISN
-375 ISTFSNAQSRVSKVD
+375 ISTYSNAQSRVSKVD

-402 SLSESVMTPSG
+402 SLSESIITPSG

-435 KTRLAKEYPT
+435 KNRLAKEYPT
-445 EKRFSK
+445 DRRFSK

-458 SAWGNQPHLVK
+458 SAWGDQPHLVK
-469 KGGEKIFRYFIEKLT
+469 KGGEKIFRYFIEKLS
-484 GEGEFKKPINVNRN
+484 GEGDFKKPVNVNRD
-498 FFEELIANI
+498 FYEELIAKI
-507 ILFRRL
+507 ILFRKL
-513 EKIYGAG
+513 EKIYGSG
-520 KNSMGQIRSAVVPYT
+520 KNSMGQLRSAVVPYS
-535 LSILFSITDDDKK
+535 LSVLFMITDGDKK
-548 APSFDLLKIWINERL
+548 SPSFDLLKIWLNEAL
-563 ENDLEVY
+563 EDDFEAY

-590 YGEYS
+590 FGEYS
-595 KKEQLWKVISSC
+595 KKQELWDRISTS
-607 KEIKDFVATNDTQ
+607 KEIKAFTNTEDTEK
-620 VIIKK
+620 IIKK
-625 YGISKS
+625 YGISKT
-631 ELKKRKGLS
+631 ELIKRKGLNNNT
-640 DISEEVNFK
+640 EEVNFK
-649 NLSDNILVHS
+649 NLSDNVLIHS

-667 ILSNTSILTS
+667 IQSKNDLLTGKEERSLSALV
-677 PDERNLNSIIHK
+677 HA
-689 IINKSDIDD
+689 IINKKDIEDD
-698 KLLLFENTITNKLRV
+698 LVSFESSLTNKLRV
-713 EVPSFFD
+713 EEPVFFD
-720 TTEKEDNLLYST
+720 SIEREESLLYIT
-732 FDYIISHY
+732 LDFVIKRY
-740 NNCINKKENVLFE
+740 NKCINEKNNVLLE
-753 FEKIEAIAK
+753 FQKIEAIAK
-762 VKQIKYASV
+762 AKQIKYASV
-771 FNQIGKNLIEGIPPT
+771 FDEIGKNLVKGNPPT
-786 IKQIYY
+786 IKQLHY
-792 ASNILKDKNINILK
+792 ASNIMKDKSVKELK
-806 NENEQ
+806 PKTSQ
-811 IDVSKIRID
+811 IDINNVRVD
-820 EIVLRKMYEWDSI
+820 ELVMRKMFEWDSVAKI
-833 TKTLTNKERN
+833 LSHKERA
-843 YIADFAW
+843 YVADFAW
-850 GLKRLNVFHEK
+850 GLKKLDSFHTK
-861 NIKKHLITILK
+861 IVKRHLETLVK
-872 NGFIIK
+872 SGFKI

>member
-1 MIIEEYFNY
+1 MILEEYFNY

-74 LQLFMI
+74 LQLFLI

-85 NLSASEKDLM
+85 DLTASQDDLLI
-95 VSTKASYESQFKR
+95 STRSSYESQFKR
-108 CTSFHNKAIKG
+108 CTNFHNKAIKG

-129 PVRPLVSSISS
+129 PVRPLVSSVSS
-140 SKGAEQFDV
+140 SQGAQQFDV
-149 VEIFLIS
+149 VEIFLIT
-156 LTSTVSLRGATPQP
+156 LTSTVSKQGATTQP
-170 NRIEFDDEEI
+170 KRIEFDDEEI
-180 VITYQKNNRERQKK
+180 VVTYSKNRERHKK
-194 ELIIKKRI
+194 ELLIKKRI

-207 LYNVL
+207 LYTVL
-212 ISQGSREALTVD
+212 ISQGSREALTVN
-224 FVKLFGESINA
+224 FEKTFGESLYS

-250 LPASIISR
+250 LPASILSR
-258 LYKDFSTRLLEKNVR
+258 LYKEFSTRLLEKNVR

-308 SGDISLESGQSKLKS
+308 NGDISFESGQYKIKS

-352 KVMAKINVAKQATD
+352 KVMAKINVAKEATD
-366 DELEELISN
+366 EELEELISN
-375 ISTFSNAQSRVSKVD
+375 ISTYSNAQSRVSKVD

-435 KTRLAKEYPT
+435 KRRLAKEYPT
-445 EKRFSK
+445 QRRFSK

-484 GEGEFKKPINVNRN
+484 GEGEFKKPININRD
-498 FFEELIANI
+498 FYEELVAKI
-507 ILFRRL
+507 ILFRKL
-513 EKIYGAG
+513 EKIYGSG
-520 KNSMGQIRSAVVPYT
+520 KNSMGQLRSAVVPYT
-535 LSILFSITDDDKK
+535 LSVLFMITDADKK
-548 APSFDLLKIWINERL
+548 EPSFDLLKIWLNEEL
-563 ENDLEVY
+563 ESDLEAY

-595 KKEQLWKVISSC
+595 KKEELWKRISLS
-607 KEIKDFVATNDTQ
+607 KEIKEFTSTGDT
-620 VIIKK
+620 VKIIDK
-625 YGISKS
+625 YGISKV
-631 ELKKRKGLS
+631 ELKKRKGAN
-640 DISEEVNFK
+640 DETEEVSFK
-649 NLSDNILVHS
+649 NLSDNVLIHS
-659 NGINYYKS
+659 NGIYYYKS
-667 ILSNTSILTS
+667 IQSNYELLKGA
-677 PDERNLNSIIHK
+677 DERSISNLVHA
-689 IINKSDIDD
+689 IINKKDIEED
-698 KLLLFENTITNKLRV
+698 LVSFESSLTNKLRI
-713 EVPSFFD
+713 EVPDFFD
-720 TTEKEDNLLYST
+720 NIEREESLLHKT
-732 FDYIISHY
+732 LDYIITHY
-740 NNCINKKENVLFE
+740 NKCINEKNDVLLE
-753 FEKIEAIAK
+753 FQKIEAIAK
-762 VKQIKYASV
+762 AKQIKYASV
-771 FNQIGKNLIEGIPPT
+771 FDQIGKNLIKGIPPT
-786 IKQIYY
+786 IKQLYY
-792 ASNILKDKNINILK
+792 ASNILKDKIIKELK
-806 NENEQ
+806 P
-811 IDVSKIRID
+811 ISTKADISKFRID
-820 EIVLRKMYEWDSI
+820 ELVMRKMFEWDSTAKI
-833 TKTLTNKERN
+833 LSSKERA
-843 YIADFAW
+843 YVADFAW
-850 GLKRLNVFHEK
+850 GLKKLNSFHEK
-861 NIKKHLITILK
+861 NVKRHLETLLK
-872 NGFIIK
+872 NGFKIY